1 MSIVE
6 RRTQPET
13 TGRRNDRYGFNFYT
27 ICASSASSSTASRSK
42 WYHMSFKIGYNDPKG
57 EEGTMIA
64 AAAIANILGIQDD
77 VRTVADLDGAV
88 SRGLSKQAVVR
99 VVSRIALNEKSARAL
114 RDQVVPSA
122 TWKRTKGRLSVHVS
136 ERAER
141 LARVMAAAEYTWDD
155 ADQARVW
162 MNEPHSELGG
172 RTPLATATTEL
183 GARSVETVLDK
194 LFYGLPA

>member
-1 MSIVE
+1 
-6 RRTQPET
+6 
-13 TGRRNDRYGFNFYT
+13 
-27 ICASSASSSTASRSK
+27 
-42 WYHMSFKIGYNDPKG
+42 
-57 EEGTMIA
+57 MIA
-64 AAAIANILGIQDD
+64 AGAIANILGIQDD

-99 VVSRIALNEKSARAL
+99 VVSRIALNEKGARAL

-155 ADQARVW
+155 AEQARIW
-162 MNEPHSELGG
+162 MNEPHPELGG

-183 GARSVETVLDK
+183 GARTVETVLDK